1 MGRYRTWTV
10 TGTPPGPEAQ
20 HQALKLAETY
30 DETLNEIPG
39 GWPGLSFDFIEPDYR
54 ENLSV
59 PDALELLERGEPP
72 AALITPDGQITSLDN
87 HWNLPAEEY
96 VNLIAGDECL
106 QAMKRALLEHP
117 EQAVTVMEWH
127 T

>member
-1 MGRYRTWTV
+1 MGRYKTWTV

-30 DETLNEIPG
+30 DETLNDIPG
-39 GWPGLSFDFIEPDYR
+39 RWPGLSFDFIEPDYR

-59 PDALELLERGEPP
+59 ADAMKLLEQGEPP

-87 HWNLPAEEY
+87 RWDAPAEAY
-96 VNLIAGDECL
+96 VSLVAGAGYL
-106 QAMKRALLEHP
+106 QEMKKALLENP

>member
-1 MGRYRTWTV
+1 M
-10 TGTPPGPEAQ
+10 
-20 HQALKLAETY
+20 
-30 DETLNEIPG
+30 
-39 GWPGLSFDFIEPDYR
+39 
-54 ENLSV
+54 

-87 HWNLPAEEY
+87 HWDLPAEEY
-96 VNLIAGDECL
+96 VNLIAGAECL